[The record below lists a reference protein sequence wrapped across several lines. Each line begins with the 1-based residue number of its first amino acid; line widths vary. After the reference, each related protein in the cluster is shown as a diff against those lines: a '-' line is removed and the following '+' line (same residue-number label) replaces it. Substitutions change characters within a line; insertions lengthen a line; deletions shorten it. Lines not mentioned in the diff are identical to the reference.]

1 MVCLLFLFS
10 SHFKISNAY
19 MCFVSPVK
27 RTAQSTV
34 LSKTRSKFQLL
45 IKIKIILKIFIFKY
59 INKSYLIIYGLENI
73 FKEK

>member
-1 MVCLLFLFS
+1 
-10 SHFKISNAY
+10 